1 MLSRSLMAAIRTL
14 AVALALVL
22 TGGLSPG
29 AHLSTASDDDRSA
42 DREVFG
48 FLPHWELSRADS
60 IDLETLTTLAWF
72 GVEAGSDG
80 RLVREIDGSPTPGW
94 AGWTSDAFGALQARA
109 QDAGVRVVLT
119 VERFAWDVAGR
130 QATKRLLSDPLR
142 RDRLVDEIVAAVA
155 EAGVDGVNLDFE
167 PMPPSA
173 RDHFVRL
180 VRALRRGLDT
190 LDPGLQLTFDLTPDV
205 TSFPL
210 RRLVDD
216 GAADAAVLM
225 AYEYRTASSRDA
237 GSVAPLHDPDGLDVR
252 ESLDRSLARAPADRL
267 ILAMPWYGR
276 AWSTRSEERG
286 ARTRSGPRVI
296 APSTA
301 VYRVAVPR
309 AASTGRQWDRMQAAA
324 WSVYP
329 SRACATC
336 PVSPRQLWYDDVD
349 SVKAKVGLAR
359 RRDLR
364 GIAIW
369 ALGYEGE
376 RVELWSALRYSL
388 SPIPDTQPPTGS
400 ASVGD
405 DLPPASPGA
414 SDDGALGP
422 TDGGSVPV
430 VGDTVRLE
438 LVASDGATGSGLA
451 FVRVGTG
458 GRLTSKGALREGT
471 TFPAVEAVTVSM
483 PQGLPLDEV
492 FAPGVETEATATAT
506 PGPTDATQDRVRVVI
521 RVQWRDVAG
530 NWSRPLRVPVDH
542 LVVDQAPG

>member
-1 MLSRSLMAAIRTL
+1 MAGIRAL
-14 AVALALVL
+14 AVAIALTL

-29 AHLSTASDDDRSA
+29 AHVSTASEPDHPA

-60 IDLETLTTLAWF
+60 IDLDTLTTLAWF

-80 RLVREIDGSPTPGW
+80 RLVRESDGGPTPGW
-94 AGWTSDAFGALQARA
+94 AGWTSDAFGALRARA

-119 VERFAWDVAGR
+119 VERFSWEVAGR
-130 QATKRLLSDPLR
+130 QATRRLLADPLR
-142 RDRLVDEIVAAVA
+142 RGLLVDEIVAAVA

-167 PMPPSA
+167 PLPPST
-173 RDHFVRL
+173 RDDFVRL

-210 RRLVDD
+210 RRLVGD

-237 GSVAPLHDPDGLDVR
+237 GSVAPLRDPDELDVR
-252 ESLDRSLARAPADRL
+252 ESLGRALARAPADRL

-276 AWSTRSEERG
+276 AWSTRSKERG
-286 ARTRSGPRVI
+286 ARTKTGPRVL

-309 AASTGRQWDRMQAAA
+309 AAAAGRQWDRTQAAA

-329 SRACATC
+329 SRGCATC

-349 SVKAKVGLAR
+349 SVKAKLRLAR
-359 RRDLR
+359 RHDLR

-376 RVELWSALRYSL
+376 RVELWSALRYGL
-388 SPIPDTQPPTGS
+388 SPIRDTQPPIGR

-405 DLPPASPGA
+405 GLPPASPE
-414 SDDGALGP
+414 
-422 TDGGSVPV
+422 GSVPV

-451 FVRVGTG
+451 FVRVGTS

-471 TFPAVEAVTVSM
+471 TFPAVDTVTVSM
-483 PQGLPLDEV
+483 PQAVPLDEV
-492 FAPGVETEATATAT
+492 FAPGVETEATAAAT
-506 PGPTDATQDRVRVVI
+506 PGPTDATQHRVRVVI

-530 NWSRPLRVPVDH
+530 NWSRPLRIPVDH
-542 LVVDQAPG
+542 LPVDQAVG